1 MADEKTP
8 SDDNVSN
15 EPISGESK
23 TTSAA
28 DQSKNSPEL
37 AKPPTS
43 DDKPKANLS
52 EVKTIP
58 ATHTDKETKTAGQS
72 AANQQQQQQ
81 QQQQN
86 KNASELF
93 GQKAMPKMTAKS
105 NKKNTFSSWF
115 VALLLVVAI
124 VISSW
129 NAYQQYIFDQQWSD
143 MQAKVE
149 QQFSEQSQLI
159 QQANQAS
166 QASLSA
172 LNQTQIQVNQISVK
186 SQQLTDSLFST
197 QERLK
202 ELSGRKQQDWMLA
215 EAAYLIKLAQ
225 LQLVLQK
232 DTSTAIQLLKTADSR
247 IVETAD
253 DSLLPIR
260 NAIAQD
266 LSNLSLTLQPDIT
279 GISLQLNAIGLQLP
293 SLTVN
298 ALQFTPLK
306 ETLEK
311 PDDNEQ
317 NDGFDLSTIYQN
329 FLDDFVVVKNHS
341 EPVKPLMTEQ
351 QRVNLADNLLLAIQQ
366 AQISLLKGNEP
377 LYRMNLEKALLWLN
391 TFYQQDNK
399 RTVVINQLT
408 ELLSQPVEVK
418 LPTSLNAQ
426 SALEQISQ
434 QQLYRWLDNSS
445 TNETLLPEDQS
456 KEDSL
461 EKQDSNDGGIEQ

>member
-15 EPISGESK
+15 EPISGENK
-23 TTSAA
+23 NTNAA
-28 DQSKNSPEL
+28 DNTKISQEPT
-37 AKPPTS
+37 KPAAA
-43 DDKPKANLS
+43 DDKPKASLS
-52 EVKTIP
+52 EVKTVSAPHIE
-58 ATHTDKETKTAGQS
+58 KETKTASQS
-72 AANQQQQQQ
+72 SDNQQQQ
-81 QQQQN
+81 N
-86 KNASELF
+86 RNASELF

-105 NKKNTFSSWF
+105 NKKNTLGSWF
-115 VALLLVVAI
+115 VSLLLVIAI
-124 VISSW
+124 IISSW
-129 NAYQQYIFDQQWSD
+129 NAYQQYIFDQQWANLQS
-143 MQAKVE
+143 KVE
-149 QQFSEQSQLI
+149 QQFNEQSQLI

-166 QASLSA
+166 QASLNA

-232 DTSTAIQLLKTADSR
+232 DTSTAVQLLKTADSR

-279 GISLQLNAIGLQLP
+279 GISLQLNAIGQQLP
-293 SLTVN
+293 SLTIN

-311 PDDNEQ
+311 PDGNEQ
-317 NDGFDLSTIYQN
+317 NDGFNLTTIYQN
-329 FLDDFVVVKNHS
+329 FLDDFVVVKDHS

-366 AQISLLKGNEP
+366 AQISLLKGNEA
-377 LYRMNLEKALLWLN
+377 LYRMNLEKAMLWLN

-399 RTVVINQLT
+399 RAVVINQLT
-408 ELLSQPVEVK
+408 ELISLPIEVK

-426 SALEQISQ
+426 NALEQISQ

-445 TNETLLPEDQS
+445 ANETLLPEVQS
-456 KEDSL
+456 EQESL
-461 EKQDSNDGGIEQ
+461 DKQDSSNGGIDQ

>member
-15 EPISGESK
+15 EPISGESNN
-23 TTSAA
+23 THAA
-28 DQSKNSPEL
+28 DQNKNSQE
-37 AKPPTS
+37 PTKS
-43 DDKPKANLS
+43 AAVDDKPKANLS
-52 EVKTIP
+52 EVKTVS
-58 ATHTDKETKTAGQS
+58 ATTTVKEAKTTDQS
-72 AANQQQQQQ
+72 STNK
-81 QQQQN
+81 QQN
-86 KNASELF
+86 KSAAELF

-105 NKKNTFSSWF
+105 NKKSSIGSWF
-115 VALLLVVAI
+115 VALLLIVAI

-129 NAYQQYIFDQQWSD
+129 NAYQQYTFDQQWSN

-149 QQFSEQSQLI
+149 QQFNEQSQLI

-166 QASLSA
+166 QASLNA

-279 GISLQLNAIGLQLP
+279 GISLQLNAIGQQLP
-293 SLTVN
+293 SLTIN

-311 PDDNEQ
+311 PDGNEQ

-329 FLDDFVVVKNHS
+329 FLDDFVVVKDHS

-408 ELLSQPVEVK
+408 ELLNQPVEVK

-426 SALEQISQ
+426 TALEQISQ

-445 TNETLLPEDQS
+445 VNKTLQSNEQSSDQS
-456 KEDSL
+456 EQDNL
-461 EKQDSNDGGIEQ
+461 GKQDSNDGGVEQ